1 MLPVTTHSETT
12 RQQQQQQ
19 QQQCPARKYAAQGG
33 ERVGDSAR
41 LVVALL
47 CEQSCWRQPGCR
59 RFINTRLTPYYIQYC
74 NRKILLK
81 ASVQ

>member
-1 MLPVTTHSETT
+1 MRVGQRIMLPVTTHSETT
-12 RQQQQQQ
+12 RQQQQ

-47 CEQSCWRQPGCR
+47 RDVSSRAG
-59 RFINTRLTPYYIQYC
+59 
-74 NRKILLK
+74 
-81 ASVQ
+81 ASRDVVAS

>member
-1 MLPVTTHSETT
+1 MRVGQRIMLPVTTHSETT

-47 CEQSCWRQPGCR
+47 RDVSSRAG
-59 RFINTRLTPYYIQYC
+59 
-74 NRKILLK
+74 
-81 ASVQ
+81 ASRDVVAS